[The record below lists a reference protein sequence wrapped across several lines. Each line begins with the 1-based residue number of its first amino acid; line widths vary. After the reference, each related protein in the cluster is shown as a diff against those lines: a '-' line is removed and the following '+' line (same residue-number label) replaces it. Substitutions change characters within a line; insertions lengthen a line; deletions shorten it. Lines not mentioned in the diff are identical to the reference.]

1 MIRYWIVLYSLLQNK
16 EIMDESDEPK
26 DINKIYMAVNKDTGS
41 VTARIN
47 IKDKVARELLK
58 MGWKNQDDV
67 ITRITE
73 KEGKRGIWIEL
84 F

>member
-1 MIRYWIVLYSLLQNK
+1 MA
-16 EIMDESDEPK
+16 ESDEQK

-47 IKDKVARELLK
+47 LKDKVASELLK
-58 MGWKNQDDV
+58 MGWKNQDDI
-67 ITRITE
+67 ITIITE
-73 KEGKRGIWIEL
+73 KEGKKGIWIEL